1 MITLNIISLNTHA
14 NEQIS
19 LFISEPITPIPKLIK
34 LDERKVALGKRLF
47 HDVSLSGD
55 ATVSCASCHSLNNS
69 GVDSLP
75 VSIGMKGKLGTK
87 NTPTVLNVG
96 LQFSFFWDGRA
107 ETLEQQVSGPINASQ
122 EMDNNWDAII
132 HYLMSKPDYRS
143 LFNDIYDAEPSA
155 ENISNAIAEFER
167 SLLTPDGDFDRYLK
181 GDDNAIDEETKIG
194 YQLFKSFG
202 CISCHQGVAVGGNMY
217 EKLGVFTPYYDKKTS
232 EVNFGRYNLLSLE
245 LKSNNE
251 ELKFEFKV
259 PSLRNVART
268 APYFHDGS
276 IATLE
281 LAVSLMAKYQLGV
294 GISKKDNA
302 LIVKFLQSL
311 NGHLDE
317 K

>member
-14 NEQIS
+14 NKQIL
-19 LFISEPITPIPKLIK
+19 LFKSEPITPIPKLIK

-55 ATVSCASCHSLNNS
+55 ATVSCSSCHSLNNS

-75 VSIGMKGKLGTK
+75 LSIGMKGKLGTK

-107 ETLEQQVSGPINASQ
+107 ETLEQQVSGPINAPQ
-122 EMDNNWDAII
+122 EMDNTWEAII
-132 HYLMSKPDYRS
+132 HYLMSRSDYRTV
-143 LFNDIYDAEPSA
+143 FNDIYDAEPSA
-155 ENISNAIAEFER
+155 ENVSNAIAVFER

-202 CISCHQGVAVGGNMY
+202 CISCHQGVAVGGNIY
-217 EKLGVFTPYYDKKTS
+217 EKLGVFIPYYNKKTLD
-232 EVNFGRYNLLSLE
+232 VNLGRNNVFGI
-245 LKSNNE
+245 E
-251 ELKFEFKV
+251 EFKFEFKV

-281 LAVSLMAKYQLGV
+281 LAITIMAKHQLGV
-294 GISKKDNA
+294 DISKKDNA
-302 LIVKFLQSL
+302 LIIKFLQSL

-317 K
+317 KQD

>member
-14 NEQIS
+14 NKQIL
-19 LFISEPITPIPKLIK
+19 LFKSEPITPIPKLIK

-55 ATVSCASCHSLNNS
+55 ATVSCSSCHSLNNS

-107 ETLEQQVSGPINASQ
+107 ETLEQQVSGPINAPQ
-122 EMDNNWDAII
+122 EMDNTWEAII
-132 HYLMSKPDYRS
+132 HYLMSKSDYRTV
-143 LFNDIYDAEPSA
+143 FNDIYDAEPSA
-155 ENISNAIAEFER
+155 ENVSNAIAVFER

-202 CISCHQGVAVGGNMY
+202 CISCHQGVAVGGNIY
-217 EKLGVFTPYYDKKTS
+217 EKLGVFIPYYNKKTLD
-232 EVNFGRYNLLSLE
+232 VNLGRNKVLGI
-245 LKSNNE
+245 E
-251 ELKFEFKV
+251 EFKFEFKV

-281 LAVSLMAKYQLGV
+281 LAITIMAKHQLGV
-294 GISKKDNA
+294 DISKKDNA
-302 LIVKFLQSL
+302 LIIKFLQSL

-317 K
+317 KQY

>member
-14 NEQIS
+14 NKQIL
-19 LFISEPITPIPKLIK
+19 LFKSEPITPIPKLIK

-55 ATVSCASCHSLNNS
+55 ATVSCSSCHSLNNS

-107 ETLEQQVSGPINASQ
+107 ETLEQQVSGPINAPQ
-122 EMDNNWDAII
+122 EMDNTWEAII
-132 HYLMSKPDYRS
+132 HYLMSRSDYRTV
-143 LFNDIYDAEPSA
+143 FNDIYDAEPSA
-155 ENISNAIAEFER
+155 ENVSNAIAVFER

-202 CISCHQGVAVGGNMY
+202 CISCHQGVAVGGNIY
-217 EKLGVFTPYYDKKTS
+217 EKLGVFIPYYNKKTLD
-232 EVNFGRYNLLSLE
+232 VNLGRNKVLGI
-245 LKSNNE
+245 E
-251 ELKFEFKV
+251 EFKFEFKV

-281 LAVSLMAKYQLGV
+281 LAITIMAKHQLGV
-294 GISKKDNA
+294 DISKKDNA
-302 LIVKFLQSL
+302 LIIKFLQSL

-317 K
+317 KQY